1 MNLSYGFNQN
11 SMKKHM
17 VWHTF
22 HAQEPNFSLVSE
34 ARLVAKQHPYVPLPR
49 PPQEQYLPMES
60 WFDPKQPAKN
70 RAGRNTRQKNDRHGS

>member
-1 MNLSYGFNQN
+1 MNLGYGFNRN

-34 ARLVAKQHPYVPLPR
+34 GRRAAKQHPYAPCGIYGSSWKST
-49 PPQEQYLPMES
+49 PPVLHLCE
-60 WFDPKQPAKN
+60 D
-70 RAGRNTRQKNDRHGS
+70 